1 MQNKNYQ
8 EFEEQEINFTDY
20 LNIVARYKWIAI
32 SLFVAI
38 VGISFLYTARSP
50 RIYKTKATVLLEEN
64 RTSDLFIASYGTN
77 TSTINNNIYI
87 LKSRPVVTLIYKLL
101 QHLDDFKNFPVYDL
115 DEQNAVSYII
125 QNLSIETER
134 DTDLLFI
141 NAESAYPIEAK
152 EIANAAARALQQ
164 QDTDYARTEFRS
176 IREFLSFQ
184 LDDQERNLRDTEE
197 QLRSYKI
204 EHGISILSEETTALI
219 ERSSEL
225 EKFLAEAKTDMNVS
239 NQHLTYLRKELSG
252 QDSLLTD
259 VNITLNTPF
268 LEELKT
274 EITLKQAEYLRLL
287 TDAKYPETHPDLVSR
302 KKSIEDSKETLKT
315 EIQKT
320 LLIKAG
326 SADPLIYRSE
336 LIGKISIAQIEHN
349 INQSKVKELQK
360 TVENYNSQ
368 MSILPD
374 TEIQL
379 ARFIRNTKMSEK
391 IYSMLV
397 EKYENAKIVEKSKV
411 GKIRIVEEAMLPT
424 KPIKPNKKMN
434 LMVALILGV
443 GAGITTALMLHSFDS
458 KIRTFDDMKRSVALP
473 ILGTIPQFAVSDDD
487 LDQIEN
493 LILKSKDSKKD
504 GLKAVKQQMISRLIS
519 SYAPKSASSE
529 AFRILRTN
537 ILSQRKNDNSV
548 SILMSS
554 SGPREGKSTIISNLA
569 VTLAQMDA
577 KVILLDLDLRRPVI
591 HTILGIKKE
600 HGMSDYM
607 LSGTAKIE
615 DFVKESGIKNLSVI
629 TCGVIPPNPA
639 ELLAS
644 KKMLKTI
651 QLLKEKYDYVII
663 DSPPV
668 IAVTD
673 STILSNKV
681 DMFVLAVR
689 VGLSDKKVLKRTK
702 ELIDNVGSNI
712 TGVIANDIKPRNY
725 YSRYEYNY
733 YHYYHYYEKSNNKN
747 AKKTTSL
754 RKDKSLY

>member
-1 MQNKNYQ
+1 MQNQNYQ

-87 LKSRPVVTLIYKLL
+87 LKSRPVVTLIYKLM
-101 QHLDDFKNFPVYDL
+101 QGHDDFERFPVYKL
-115 DEQNAVSYII
+115 GAQNAVSHII

-141 NAESAYPIEAK
+141 NAESTYPIEAK
-152 EIANAAARALQQ
+152 EIANSAARALQQ

-176 IREFLSFQ
+176 IREFLSLQ
-184 LDDQERNLRDTEE
+184 LDDQERNLREAEE

-204 EHGISILSEETTALI
+204 EHGISMLSEETTALI

-225 EKFLAEAKTDMNVS
+225 EKLLAEAKTDLNVS
-239 NQHLTYLRKELSG
+239 TQHLAYLKKELSG

-274 EITLKQAEYLRLL
+274 EIILKQAEYLRLL
-287 TDAKYPETHPDLVSR
+287 IDAKYPETHPDLVSR

-326 SADPLIYRSE
+326 SADPLIYRSD

-349 INQSKVKELQK
+349 IKQSKVKGLK
-360 TVENYNSQ
+360 KAVENYNSQ

-379 ARFIRNTKMSEK
+379 ARFTRNTRMSEK

-434 LMVALILGV
+434 LMIALILGV
-443 GAGITTALMLHSFDS
+443 GAGVGTALMLHSFDS

-473 ILGTIPQFAVSDDD
+473 ILGTIPHILVSDDD

-504 GLKAVKQQMISRLIS
+504 GLKAIKQRMVSRLIS
-519 SYAPKSASSE
+519 SYAPKSSSSE

-537 ILSQRKNDNSV
+537 LLSQRKNGNPL
-548 SILMSS
+548 SILISS
-554 SGPREGKSTIISNLA
+554 SGPREGKSTVISNLA
-569 VTLAQMDA
+569 ITLAQMDA
-577 KVILLDLDLRRPVI
+577 KVILLDLDLRRPVL
-591 HTILGIKKE
+591 HKLFGIEKKT
-600 HGMSDYM
+600 GMSDYL
-607 LSGTAKIE
+607 LSENAKIE
-615 DFVKESGIKNLSVI
+615 DSIKETGVKNLSVI
-629 TCGVIPPNPA
+629 TCGIIPPNPS

-644 KKMLKTI
+644 QKMLKTI

-673 STILSNKV
+673 SMVLSKHV
-681 DMFVLAVR
+681 DMLVLAVR
-689 VGLSDKKVLKRTK
+689 VDLADKKVLKRTK
-702 ELIDNVGSNI
+702 ELIDNIGANI
-712 TGVIANDIKPRNY
+712 NGVIVNGIKPRNY

-733 YHYYHYYEKSNNKN
+733 YYYYYYGDSDSRN
-747 AKKTTSL
+747 ADQPNIL
-754 RKDKSLY
+754 RKNKSLY